1 MLPSETISRIWLWSS
16 FFTLFYGEPT
26 ITSGVPIH
34 TSDLDRYLKNPKAS
48 LMGFLP
54 MRLQMQ
60 GYNSEYHL
68 ISGLQFSSSS
78 LSTAS
83 QH

>member
-1 MLPSETISRIWLWSS
+1 MT
-16 FFTLFYGEPT
+16 
-26 ITSGVPIH
+26 TSGVPIP
-34 TSDLDRYLKNPKAS
+34 TSECDRYPEHPKAS

-60 GYNSEYHL
+60 GYNSECRL
-68 ISGLQFSSSS
+68 ISGLQFSSSL